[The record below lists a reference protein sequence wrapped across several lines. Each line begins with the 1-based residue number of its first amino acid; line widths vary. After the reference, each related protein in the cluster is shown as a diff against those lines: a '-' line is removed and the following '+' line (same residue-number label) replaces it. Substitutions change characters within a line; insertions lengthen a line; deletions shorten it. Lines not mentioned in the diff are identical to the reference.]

1 MNKTLLLILCDFLLL
16 NLLALTRWEKA
27 EPAPRK
33 QPPVPQMAANA
44 ATKEQD
50 LVETMR
56 QSLAD
61 ERSSREQ
68 ITERLSA
75 ADSTLTAREQAL
87 TALQTERTK
96 LAADR
101 TALAASLTETQR
113 TATELTQKV
122 ASAAQEATMTKEQ
135 LAQLQREL
143 QEKQRELAERLAESE
158 RQKSALA
165 SLAQQQADA
174 RKQIEG
180 LTMAVVVGE
189 QEKKNLRETA
199 ESLKTQVEAERSDR
213 IKVQETTT
221 QLAQGVGQLAEK
233 SGELTKEIR
242 ENRPINANVLFN
254 DFLTNRVQTTFVA
267 NRQGFLHQVNRSQV
281 ARTVF
286 VTNGKQIYALLH
298 LSDTPFSFS
307 PPGANANWEKITVE
321 FSRQPAA
328 PVNATEISFL
338 AADPRVVVLPVD
350 EAQVTALGGKVY
362 PLAAEPFKFP
372 EAVLV
377 NGGGKGYGEVSFK
390 LDAAHPG
397 YVRVDNR
404 IFKRLFGDFS
414 PSRGDL
420 VFSKTGE
427 LLGIM
432 VNSDYCA
439 VIRNFT
445 PAKTIR
451 TGDDVKSQNTG
462 QMLDELSARYS
473 ALPLDLQ

>member
-27 EPAPRK
+27 EPVPTK
-33 QPPVPQMAANA
+33 QQPPVPELNANA
-44 ATKEQD
+44 ATRDQD

-61 ERSSREQ
+61 ERATREQ
-68 ITERLSA
+68 VAERLSA
-75 ADSTLTAREQAL
+75 ADNTVAAREQAL
-87 TALQTERTK
+87 TALQAERTK
-96 LAADR
+96 LAS
-101 TALAASLTETQR
+101 SLTETQK
-113 TATELTQKV
+113 AANDLTQKV
-122 ASAAQEATMTKEQ
+122 AAASQEATMTKEQ

-143 QEKQRELAERLAESE
+143 QEKQRELAERQAEAE
-158 RQKSALA
+158 RQKHALA
-165 SLAQQQADA
+165 ALAQQQADS

-180 LTMAVVVGE
+180 LTMAVVIGE

-199 ESLKTQVEAERSDR
+199 ETLKTQVETERADR
-213 IKVQETTT
+213 LKVQETTT

-242 ENRPINANVLFN
+242 DNRPINANVLFN
-254 DFLTNRVQTTFVA
+254 EFLANRVQTTFTA
-267 NRQGFLHQVNRSQV
+267 NRKGFLHQVNRSQV

-286 VTNGKQIYALLH
+286 IANGKQIYALLH
-298 LSDTPFSFS
+298 ISDTPFSFNV
-307 PPGANANWEKITVE
+307 PGSDWEKISVE
-321 FSRQPAA
+321 FTRPPSARSVAS
-328 PVNATEISFL
+328 EIDFL
-338 AADPRVVVLPVD
+338 AVDPRVLVLPVD

-362 PLAAEPFKFP
+362 PMAAEPFKFP

-390 LDAAHPG
+390 LDASTPG

-404 IFKRLFGDFS
+404 IFKRLFGDFA

-432 VNSDYCA
+432 VNSDFCA

-445 PAKTIR
+445 ASKTIK
-451 TGDDVKSQNTG
+451 TGDDVKAQNTS
-462 QMLDELSARYS
+462 QILDELSARYRG
-473 ALPLDLQ
+473 LPLNLQ

>member
-27 EPAPRK
+27 EPAPTK
-33 QPPVPQMAANA
+33 QQPPVPEMNANA
-44 ATKEQD
+44 ATRDQD

-61 ERSSREQ
+61 ERAVREQ
-68 ITERLSA
+68 VTERLSA
-75 ADSTLTAREQAL
+75 ADTNLTAREQAV
-87 TALQTERTK
+87 TALQAERTK

-101 TALAASLTETQR
+101 NALASSLTETQK
-113 TATELTQKV
+113 AAAELTQKV
-122 ASAAQEATMTKEQ
+122 ATATQEASLTKEQ

-143 QEKQRELAERLAESE
+143 AEKQRELAERQAETE
-158 RQKSALA
+158 RQKNALA
-165 SLAQQQADA
+165 ALAQAQADS
-174 RKQIEG
+174 RRQIEG

-199 ESLKTQVEAERSDR
+199 DTLKTQFENERADR
-213 IKVQETTT
+213 LKVQESTT
-221 QLAQGVGQLAEK
+221 QLAQGVGQLAER

-254 DFLTNRVQTTFVA
+254 DFLANRVQTTFIA
-267 NRQGFLHQVNRSQV
+267 NRQGFLHQVNRSQI

-298 LSDTPFSFS
+298 LSDTPFSFNA
-307 PPGANANWEKITVE
+307 PGANWEKIMVE
-321 FSRQPAA
+321 FTRPPSARSTAS
-328 PVNATEISFL
+328 EIDFL
-338 AADPRVVVLPVD
+338 AADPRVVALPVN

-377 NGGGKGYGEVSFK
+377 NGGGKGYGEVGFK
-390 LDAAHPG
+390 LDASMPG

-404 IFKRLFGDFS
+404 IFKRLFGDFA

-439 VIRNFT
+439 VIRNFS
-445 PAKTIR
+445 PAKTIK
-451 TGDDVKSQNTG
+451 TGDDVKAQNTG
-462 QMLDELSARYS
+462 QMLDELSARYR
-473 ALPLDLQ
+473 ALPLELL